1 MMIYPGDSSSPAKR
15 EPAMIESAPATSA
28 LTISPVKRI
37 PPSPITGTPED
48 LIAFLALYIALNC
61 GTPTPAT
68 TLVVHILP
76 GPTPTLTA
84 STPAST
90 RASAPESVATFQPT
104 TCKSGNCF
112 LIL

>member
-1 MMIYPGDSSSPAKR
+1 MMVSPGASSTPAKR

-28 LTISPVKRI
+28 LTISPVKRM

-48 LIAFLALYIALNC
+48 VIAFLALYIALNC
-61 GTPTPAT
+61 GTPTPAA

-76 GPTPTLTA
+76 GPTPTLTL

-90 RASAPESVATFQPT
+90 SASVPESVDTYQPT
-104 TCKSGNCF
+104 TCISPHPYF
-112 LIL
+112 L